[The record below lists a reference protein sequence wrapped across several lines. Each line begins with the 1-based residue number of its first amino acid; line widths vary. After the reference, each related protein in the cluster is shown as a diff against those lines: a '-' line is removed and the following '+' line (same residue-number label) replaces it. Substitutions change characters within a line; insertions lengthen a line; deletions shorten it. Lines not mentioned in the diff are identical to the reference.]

1 MTTSRIVTLA
11 KDIKANTIK
20 LDEYLEKN
28 NLPRPSFDADAPL
41 MYQLPPDIAAAQE
54 ASQSRSYTNRRCQFA
69 TSVGLRKIFRY
80 NIQTLVTLDS
90 GATFQELADKT
101 GLPVKQLTRLLR
113 HGMTDHSFRE
123 SEPGYV
129 KHTAAMKALTLVDA
143 VAKWP
148 ESEEPEHAGF
158 CLANNT
164 SKQMFEFFKE
174 NPERMN
180 RFKDGDLPKVIE
192 DAHITKMPAELADR
206 VSFMVHHMFTEQPV
220 KDADVYYFRWI
231 FHDWSDKD
239 ADITMLAMSNSQERD
254 QDDWEVLLRAA
265 DPRFKLDELK
275 RLPDAKLDMII
286 ARWEEMEYTDPSG
299 IYAVISEDLQKRLPL
314 RNLYWNSATRPLRSI
329 SSLHIELVQA
339 GSSNNSEDLP
349 GRLQSS
355 SLNGAAEN
363 AEGRDVPRDNRPG
376 SGVGVK
382 RERRHQIPGLR
393 QTPYLK
399 IFFLRCSDVE
409 SYRANYRKQIR
420 EWIKGNTPPTQSTAS
435 INTQDFHDA
444 FEWLIVHVVLP
455 DDGRSI
461 SRASGT
467 SKSEARNALGGSS
480 AVTEKLRADFNGS
493 SKTAVDR
500 VSLIQITRGPQTG
513 QNQASSDGWEDFIA
527 KTKSLVLS
535 SFDLRVTQYEED
547 IKERESQRNIPG
559 WNFNTFFVLKEGLAR
574 GFESVGL
581 IEDALNGYRELAVG
595 LNSIIEG
602 RADREQHRGHFKD
615 FTDDLSA
622 TLKGALQLE
631 ESHDLQGRPTVTAKA
646 VPQDGQAREKQH
658 TLGASIL
665 DAGRK
670 PFRELILANE
680 ISVFDFQCYL
690 FAREASLLLRLAN
703 ATDPSDNDNSAHGA
717 SVDVA
722 LNVASSESLDLFL
735 LAEVCRRSIE
745 FFSAAGRMIRD
756 DLRSS
761 VHPLSR
767 GHRTGSPTMLPVF
780 EGPIEDIVASWTYSA
795 SQRILDATN
804 VPSLQAQLQPLL
816 RSLKPGEDVHTNSN
830 NDSNPLAREELPRRT
845 SSLPVSKWA
854 SPKPLPPDKISSI
867 TSLNAVRLLPPAS
880 SQAGTQELAAHQ
892 AELVILK
899 RRILASVGHRS
910 TDASV
915 KRASLAGPLSLS
927 GSDLED
933 ISLDDTPSK
942 DDHPEES
949 SSNSHGS
956 AANGIQDR
964 ELNQSLRSEN
974 SFHQAYEKFTM
985 TALALNVLGGRRR
998 CAESLTT
1005 DLAAIRYRSQDYA
1018 SAASY
1023 FRQLSLF
1030 YYNNDW
1036 TRLEIPMLDLYANCL
1051 KHLDRRQDFCRIGL
1065 QIIAKTT
1072 SRQPLLH
1079 KPAETPLHHTPLNV
1093 DHYLQEV
1100 VNISTSLEQPLST
1113 PLHLHFED
1121 VRLDP
1126 YIRHV
1131 DGQDGFRM
1139 SLQLRNIM
1147 SAAVEAQDIRV
1158 KLVSLEEEQRFDIWM
1173 TSQSP
1178 QLLQTGMSD
1187 VVLQSTVMSP
1197 AWYSI
1202 ERVEIRSANIVF
1214 THDAT
1219 NNASFDGLSIP
1230 DGILRLSSTQVLVWP
1245 DDKALEA
1252 RLSLYRSIHL
1262 GKPRSIEILIS
1273 SGRNKVSHGRVNVR
1287 ACSAGLRLHTAE
1299 TDVVS
1304 GNCLILQKAQAGNV
1318 DFGALDAPSKN
1329 ILRVPYSIEND
1340 LSEIKVKIEVSY
1352 TVEGQG
1358 YQYSCTGELPI
1369 QLPLSV
1375 NVQDSFQERSLFS
1388 NFKVDTANSIPM
1400 RIGEYTMD
1408 STETFQVALPPLG
1421 SAPLTIFARQ
1431 PLSLVARIRQ

>member
-1 MTTSRIVTLA
+1 
-11 KDIKANTIK
+11 
-20 LDEYLEKN
+20 
-28 NLPRPSFDADAPL
+28 
-41 MYQLPPDIAAAQE
+41 
-54 ASQSRSYTNRRCQFA
+54 
-69 TSVGLRKIFRY
+69 
-80 NIQTLVTLDS
+80 
-90 GATFQELADKT
+90 
-101 GLPVKQLTRLLR
+101 
-113 HGMTDHSFRE
+113 
-123 SEPGYV
+123 
-129 KHTAAMKALTLVDA
+129 
-143 VAKWP
+143 
-148 ESEEPEHAGF
+148 
-158 CLANNT
+158 
-164 SKQMFEFFKE
+164 
-174 NPERMN
+174 
-180 RFKDGDLPKVIE
+180 
-192 DAHITKMPAELADR
+192 
-206 VSFMVHHMFTEQPV
+206 
-220 KDADVYYFRWI
+220 
-231 FHDWSDKD
+231 
-239 ADITMLAMSNSQERD
+239 MS
-254 QDDWEVLLRAA
+254 
-265 DPRFKLDELK
+265 
-275 RLPDAKLDMII
+275 
-286 ARWEEMEYTDPSG
+286 
-299 IYAVISEDLQKRLPL
+299 QKRLPL

-339 GSSNNSEDLP
+339 GSSYKSEDP
-349 GRLQSS
+349 PERLHSS
-355 SLNGAAEN
+355 ALNGAAGN
-363 AEGRDVPRDNRPG
+363 AEGRDAPRDIRPG

-435 INTQDFHDA
+435 INTQEFHDA

-467 SKSEARNALGGSS
+467 GKSEVRSALGGSS

-527 KTKSLVLS
+527 KTKSLILS

-547 IKERESQRNIPG
+547 IKEREYQRNIPG

-581 IEDALNGYRELAVG
+581 IEDALNGYRELAAG
-595 LNSIIEG
+595 LNSVIEG
-602 RADREQHRGHFKD
+602 RADKEHRGHFKD

-631 ESHDLQGRPTVTAKA
+631 ESHDLQDQPTVTAKT
-646 VPQDGQAREKQH
+646 VIQDGQAREKQH
-658 TLGASIL
+658 TLGANIL
-665 DAGRK
+665 GAGRK

-703 ATDPSDNDNSAHGA
+703 ATDLSDNDST
-717 SVDVA
+717 VDRAPVDDTS
-722 LNVASSESLDLFL
+722 NMASSESQDLFL

-745 FFSAAGRMIRD
+745 FFSAAARMIRD

-761 VHPLSR
+761 VHPLSK
-767 GHRTGSPTMLPVF
+767 GHSRGSPTMLPVF
-780 EGPIEDIVASWTYSA
+780 EGPIEDMVASWTYSA
-795 SQRILDATN
+795 CQRILDATN
-804 VPSLQAQLQPLL
+804 LPSLQAQLQPLL
-816 RSLKPGEDVHTNSN
+816 RSLKPVEEVHTNSN
-830 NDSNPLAREELPRRT
+830 NDSHPLAREELPRRT

-854 SPKPLPPDKISSI
+854 SPKPLSPDKLPSI
-867 TSLNAVRLLPPAS
+867 TSLDAVRLLPPAS
-880 SQAGTQELAAHQ
+880 SQAGTQELAAQQ

-915 KRASLAGPLSLS
+915 KRASLAGPMSLS
-927 GSDLED
+927 SSDLED
-933 ISLDDTPSK
+933 ISLDDTPPR

-949 SSNSHGS
+949 SSSSHRS
-956 AANGIQDR
+956 AAIGIQDR

-974 SFHQAYEKFTM
+974 NFRQAYEEFTM

-1023 FRQLSLF
+1023 FRQLSSF

-1051 KHLDRRQDFCRIGL
+1051 KHLDRRQEFCRIGL

-1072 SRQPLLH
+1072 SRQPLLQ
-1079 KPAETPLHHTPLNV
+1079 KPTEIRLHHTPINV

-1100 VNISTSLEQPLST
+1100 VNISSSLEQPVST

-1121 VRLDP
+1121 VRLER

-1173 TSQSP
+1173 ISQGP

-1187 VVLQSTVMSP
+1187 VVLQST
-1197 AWYSI
+1197 
-1202 ERVEIRSANIVF
+1202 
-1214 THDAT
+1214 
-1219 NNASFDGLSIP
+1219 
-1230 DGILRLSSTQVLVWP
+1230 
-1245 DDKALEA
+1245 
-1252 RLSLYRSIHL
+1252 
-1262 GKPRSIEILIS
+1262 
-1273 SGRNKVSHGRVNVR
+1273 
-1287 ACSAGLRLHTAE
+1287 

-1304 GNCLILQKAQAGNV
+1304 GDCLILQKAQAGNV
-1318 DFGALDAPSKN
+1318 DFGVLDAQSKS
-1329 ILRVPYSIEND
+1329 IFRVPYTIEND

-1352 TVEGQG
+1352 TVDGQG

-1388 NFKVDTANSIPM
+1388 NFKIETANSIPM

-1431 PLSLVARIRQ
+1431 PLSLVAKIRQSKPETVNTRKPFLSGRMLMLRINYASVDHEISTAVGDALSNALVQSEFSDLTRLLVTVLGKALPSTLSSQDLEAIGLLGEIQISSFEKHLWQPVLNGLHPDRRDKVTQWLLKWQADNPTITLPRTIDSRNVLELIVPFEIPEIPVVVTGRLETFNCGGGPGEGRFAAMDQPLLAELCLSYSRHWVKRTEVASEDNALSITYEFQVSSDVWLVGGQRKGHFSAKVQSKLNNEVTRQLTLWPTRKEK